1 MNRSKAYS
9 ASCFAYVLFSYLEL
23 ATLGGSGCI
32 LVTALNHPA
41 VKEGNNDAFR
51 STKSQAIS
59 EWRVNNLRSAS
70 ESKSETDKKCIQVI
84 DPSELQGKN
93 ETNHQISDYTE
104 NSDHTEN
111 STGLKTRP
119 RKVLRQGFSPLAEL
133 VLLQQRFFN
142 RLDAMDKM
150 IVRNTLP
157 LVGLVALVP
166 LLQSADLFWVNQLG
180 DTLAVSA
187 QSAANTLY
195 QFSFG
200 IISFLPSVTAT
211 LVSKNFANNDH
222 ERTESTINTALL
234 FGLTTSSIIA
244 MTLFA
249 NPGRYLGAV
258 LKGAT
263 CLKKAKGVNERYT
276 DPMSFLCDEEIH
288 PLSQQNFLNF
298 ASTMYRWK
306 PSSCLVREIHEDT
319 LSLIDPP
326 DGFIRLFCCLS
337 WYAWYVIDSSSY

>member
-1 MNRSKAYS
+1 MNRSKVYS

-23 ATLGGSGCI
+23 ANLGGSGCTF
-32 LVTALNHPA
+32 VTALNHPA
-41 VKEGNNDAFR
+41 VKEGHNDVFR

-59 EWRVNNLRSAS
+59 KWRVNNNLRSAS
-70 ESKSETDKKCIQVI
+70 ESESIQVI

-93 ETNHQISDYTE
+93 ETNDNLI
-104 NSDHTEN
+104 SDHTEN
-111 STGLKTRP
+111 SADLQATRP
-119 RKVLRQGFSPLAEL
+119 RKVLGHGFSPLAEL
-133 VLLQQRFFN
+133 LLLQQRFFN

-200 IISFLPSVTAT
+200 LISFLPSVTAT
-211 LVSKNFANNDH
+211 LVSKNFANNDI

-258 LKGAT
+258 LKGTT
-263 CLKKAKGVNERYT
+263 CLKKVKGIDNERYV
-276 DPMSFLCDEEIH
+276 DPIALFCDKDSH
-288 PLSQQNFLNF
+288 PLSQQNFNLF
-298 ASTMYRWK
+298 STICRWK
-306 PSSCLVREIHEDT
+306 PSSCLIREIHEDT

-326 DGFIRLFCCLS
+326 DGFICLFCCLS
-337 WYAWYVIDSSSY
+337 WHARYVIDSSLFY

>member
-1 MNRSKAYS
+1 MNRSKVYS
-9 ASCFAYVLFSYLEL
+9 ASCFAYALFSYLEL
-23 ATLGGSGCI
+23 ANLGGSGCI
-32 LVTALNHPA
+32 FVTALNHPA
-41 VKEGNNDAFR
+41 VKEGHNDVFH

-59 EWRVNNLRSAS
+59 KWRANNLRSAS
-70 ESKSETDKKCIQVI
+70 ASASESEIQVI

-93 ETNHQISDYTE
+93 ETN
-104 NSDHTEN
+104 NNMVSDHTEN
-111 STGLKTRP
+111 SADLRAPRP
-119 RKVLRQGFSPLAEL
+119 RKVLGYGFSPLAEL
-133 VLLQQRFFN
+133 VLLQRRFFN

-200 IISFLPSVTAT
+200 LISFLPSVTAT
-211 LVSKNFANNDH
+211 LVSKNFANNDI

-258 LKGAT
+258 LKGTT
-263 CLKKAKGVNERYT
+263 CLKKAKGIDNERYI
-276 DPMSFLCDEEIH
+276 DPIALLCDEEILH
-288 PLSQQNFLNF
+288 PLPQLNF
-298 ASTMYRWK
+298 HLSSTMCRWK
-306 PSSCLVREIHEDT
+306 PSSCLIREIYENT

-326 DGFIRLFCCLS
+326 DGFICLFCCLS
-337 WYAWYVIDSSSY
+337 WHARYVIDSSLFY